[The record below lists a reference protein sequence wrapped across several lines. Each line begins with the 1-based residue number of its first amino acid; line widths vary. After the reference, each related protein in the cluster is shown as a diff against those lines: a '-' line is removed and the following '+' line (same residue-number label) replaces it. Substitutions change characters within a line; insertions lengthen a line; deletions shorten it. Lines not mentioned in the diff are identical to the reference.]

1 MNIQI
6 TGASG
11 SGKTYL
17 GRKLAKKIEYE
28 FVDVDDLIWVWD
40 EDIQPYT
47 MPVSTE
53 VSCEKLEKILL
64 NNEGIVASGIYYPWA
79 EKLIDYFDL
88 LIVVETD
95 DKIRKKRL
103 IKREYKMYGNR
114 AKKGG
119 DMFEQFN
126 RFLNWAMSYE
136 YSQSISGSRY
146 ETDKWALKFEDRVLY
161 IDGSWPLYKKIKV
174 IQKKLRSLK

>member
-53 VSCEKLEKILL
+53 VS
-64 NNEGIVASGIYYPWA
+64 
-79 EKLIDYFDL
+79 FDL

-136 YSQSISGSRY
+136 YSQSISGSRF